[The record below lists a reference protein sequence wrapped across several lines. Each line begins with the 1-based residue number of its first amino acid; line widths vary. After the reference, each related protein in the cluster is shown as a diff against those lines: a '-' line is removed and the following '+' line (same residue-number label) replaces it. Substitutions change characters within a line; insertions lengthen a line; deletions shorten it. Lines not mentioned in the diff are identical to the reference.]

1 MIKYCW
7 FAGDVTASLL
17 MVENKIISLLLQL
30 NSIFMQILRKK
41 FYCIDSQHDQR
52 VTWLQTKNIF
62 TDKFGTSQLNW
73 AFCGFQNSTNY

>member
-7 FAGDVTASLL
+7 FAGDVMASLL
-17 MVENKIISLLLQL
+17 MVKNKIISLLLQL

>member
-1 MIKYCW
+1 
-7 FAGDVTASLL
+7 
-17 MVENKIISLLLQL
+17 
-30 NSIFMQILRKK
+30 MQILRKK

-73 AFCGFQNSTNY
+73 AFCGFQTQLIIKKRTMRQHCEVDTVAT

>member
-1 MIKYCW
+1 
-7 FAGDVTASLL
+7 
-17 MVENKIISLLLQL
+17 
-30 NSIFMQILRKK
+30 MQILRKK
-41 FYCIDSQHDQR
+41 FYCIDSQHDHR